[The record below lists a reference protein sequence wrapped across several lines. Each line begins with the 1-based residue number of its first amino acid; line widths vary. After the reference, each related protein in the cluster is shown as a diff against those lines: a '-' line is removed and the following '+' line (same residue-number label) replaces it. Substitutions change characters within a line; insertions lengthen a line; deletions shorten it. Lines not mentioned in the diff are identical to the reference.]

1 MKTLSA
7 ATDNSQAGIPVSYA
21 EAVIGG
27 IKKGLLLVSAGHDR
41 KVIAANRSFLQRFEI
56 DSEKIVGHRMFDL
69 LSSDDLEAAIREVSE
84 TGEAKQDVLFEF
96 QSTAQ
101 SSKTSFRVSVTNV
114 ALPDQDA
121 ILLLV
126 EDAVSNDRPVS
137 QVRHFLTNCDPLTG
151 LVNRAW
157 FMERLKRDLERA
169 RLSESRLALMV
180 VDLNRFVE
188 IRNSAGKATGDLILA
203 EVAQRLRKILRSGDV
218 VARLGV
224 GTFVIMANVS
234 DPVAAGIAERICA
247 TLASPIRVGAY
258 SVALTANVGIS
269 SFPEDGASPN
279 SLLENAALA
288 AFRMKVDG
296 GGFRFYRQERPDRE
310 RAVRKEE
317 HSQWQESMVM
327 GI

>member
-7 ATDNSQAGIPVSYA
+7 RDSDSQAGIPVSYA

-27 IKKGLLLVSAGHDR
+27 IEKGLLLVSADPDR
-41 KVIAANRSFLQRFEI
+41 KVIAANHAFMRR
-56 DSEKIVGHRMFDL
+56 FDL
-69 LSSDDLEAAIREVSE
+69 DPERTVGNRVFDVLSSDDLDAAIAEVSE
-84 TGEAKQDVLFEF
+84 TGQAKHDALFDL
-96 QSTAQ
+96 QSPMQ
-101 SSKTSFRVSVTNV
+101 SSKTSFRASITNV
-114 ALPDQDA
+114 TLPDREA

-126 EDAVSNDRPVS
+126 ENFVDDNRSES
-137 QVRHFLTNCDPLTG
+137 QVRYLTNCDPLTG

-157 FMERLKRDLERA
+157 FMDRLKQDLERA
-169 RLSESRLALMV
+169 SLSDSRLALLV

-188 IRNSAGKATGDLILA
+188 IRNSAGKATGDLILS

-234 DPVAAGIAERICA
+234 DAVAAGIAERICT
-247 TLASPIRVGAY
+247 TLATPIRVGAY

-269 SFPEDGASPN
+269 TFPEDGTSPN

-296 GGFRFYRQERPDRE
+296 GGFRFYRQERLNRE
-310 RAVRKEE
+310 RLVPSEE
-317 HSQWQESMVM
+317 HGQQYQHLAFGV
-327 GI
+327 